1 MTQPRY
7 RRVLL
12 KISGEGLCHEGGFG
26 FDMAELTAIARQI
39 AEVAQMGVQV
49 AVVIGGGNFIRGE
62 ALSKSGEI
70 QRSTADYMGM
80 LATVI
85 NAMALQEVLEHLGR
99 PTRVASALNVIQ
111 VAEPFI
117 RRKVLRHLEKG
128 RVVVLAAG
136 VGNPFFTTDTCAALR
151 ATELQADVLLKA
163 TKVDGVYDSDPKKN
177 PNAKC
182 YSELTY
188 RQVITDN
195 LRVMDMTA
203 ISLAMESKIPII
215 VFNLK
220 KSGNIMRVISG
231 ELIGT
236 LITHTDGNGH
246 PMTAH
251 LRAETISLNPGVSK
265 NAN

>member
-1 MTQPRY
+1 MTEPRY

-12 KISGEGLCHEGGFG
+12 KISGEGLCRESGFG
-26 FDMAELTAIARQI
+26 FDMAELTTIARQI
-39 AEVAQMGVQV
+39 AEVAALGVQM

-62 ALSKSGEI
+62 TLAKTGEI

-85 NAMALQEVLEHLGR
+85 NAMALQEVLEHLGC

-151 ATELQADVLLKA
+151 ATELQAEVLLKA
-163 TKVDGVYDSDPKKN
+163 TKVDGVYDSDPKNN
-177 PNAKC
+177 PQAVC
-182 YSELTY
+182 YSKLTY
-188 RQVITDN
+188 RRVITDN

-203 ISLAMESKIPII
+203 ISLAMESKIPIV

-220 KSGNIMRVISG
+220 KPGNIMRVIAG
-231 ELIGT
+231 EPIGT
-236 LITHTDGNGH
+236 LITHADGHGQ
-246 PMTAH
+246 
-251 LRAETISLNPGVSK
+251 GVSTRLV
-265 NAN
+265 AAPVS

>member
-1 MTQPRY
+1 MTHPRY

-12 KISGEGLCHEGGFG
+12 KISGEGLCQEGGFG
-26 FDMAELTAIARQI
+26 FDMAELTTIARQI
-39 AEVAQMGVQV
+39 AEVAQLGVQV

-62 ALSKSGEI
+62 TLAKSGEI

-177 PNAKC
+177 KNAK
-182 YSELTY
+182 
-188 RQVITDN
+188 
-195 LRVMDMTA
+195 
-203 ISLAMESKIPII
+203 
-215 VFNLK
+215 
-220 KSGNIMRVISG
+220 
-231 ELIGT
+231 
-236 LITHTDGNGH
+236 
-246 PMTAH
+246 
-251 LRAETISLNPGVSK
+251 
-265 NAN
+265 